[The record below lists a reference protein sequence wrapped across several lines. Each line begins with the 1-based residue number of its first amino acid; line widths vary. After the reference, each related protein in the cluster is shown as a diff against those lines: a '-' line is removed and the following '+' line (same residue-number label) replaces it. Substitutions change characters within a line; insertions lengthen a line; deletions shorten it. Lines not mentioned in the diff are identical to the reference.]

1 MTGTSRY
8 KTKEARQPHWIE
20 WTTGA
25 VSAALVA
32 MLIGWIAWDA
42 LTPEDDSPD
51 LSVRL
56 VDTEPRQNGY
66 QVRFEVSN
74 AARATAA
81 DVVVRG
87 ELRDGDQIVEVVET
101 TLDYV
106 PMQSKASG
114 GLIFQHAPGELS
126 VRLSA
131 IGYSEP

>member
-8 KTKEARQPHWIE
+8 KTKETRQPHWIE
-20 WTTGA
+20 WMTGA

-42 LTPEDDSPD
+42 LTPEDDSPE
-51 LSVRL
+51 LSVRML
-56 VDTEPRQNGY
+56 DTEARENGH
-66 QVRFEVSN
+66 QVRFEVMN
-74 AARATAA
+74 AARTTAA

-87 ELRDGDQIVEVVET
+87 QLIDGDQIVEAVET

-114 GLIFQHAPGELS
+114 GLIFQRAPGELS
-126 VRLSA
+126 VRIAA
-131 IGYSEP
+131 IGYSDP